1 MKFTLLRLK
10 QSSFLSSLLIL
21 GLMTS
26 ILLISIGTS
35 FVSNL
40 VYGQNAKEDNAPP
53 NGEMYDMTINDMKN
67 YDGNTYNKFFSGI
80 DKKTG
85 LFLNDLLFHIDGS
98 DVNVYNQA
106 SGEYFVDEN
115 VWHFPLVRGEY
126 YTVDDV
132 KKGNKVVLIGASLED
147 NAYKKNN
154 KEYIK
159 IEGEEYIV
167 KGILGFEN
175 QASQW
180 DRRMVMPCTAF
191 PKSYFEKAIND
202 KYDTLIYVIYR
213 EDGDYSKDITTITN
227 RVEKIFNN
235 VVVNCDGPIYSES
248 VLNQVAVNPDK
259 ILLIA
264 LVGYIVTLILSINI
278 TVFWMENRRY
288 EISLRKAMGFSN
300 GSIVKMIFGEMMG
313 FVFIAFVLA
322 LLLQLVLNAVMG
334 SIVDYV
340 LKIYLPNL
348 LVGIAVVFITSAIT
362 SVLPVAKAI
371 KVQPAEVLKEK
382 RG

>member
-53 NGEMYDMTINDMKN
+53 NGEIYDMTINDMKN

-85 LFLNDLLFHIDGS
+85 LFVNDLLFHIDGS

-180 DRRMVMPCTAF
+180 DGRMVMPCTAF

-202 KYDTLIYVIYR
+202 KCDTLFLVIYR

-227 RVEKIFNN
+227 RAEKIFDN
-235 VVVNCDGPIYSES
+235 VAVNYNGPIES
-248 VLNQVAVNPDK
+248 RNVLHLVAVNPDK

-278 TVFWMENRRY
+278 TVYWMENRRY

-300 GSIVKMIFGEMMG
+300 GSIVKMIFGEMLG
-313 FVFIAFVLA
+313 FVFIAFVLS
-322 LLLQLVLNAVMG
+322 LLLQLVLNVVMG

-348 LVGIAVVFITSAIT
+348 LVGIVVVFITSVIT